1 VRPLDEYEL
10 RAFFNDGYDRLVGRL
25 DGWSCQPWAEDL
37 VQEALLRAWERAR
50 GGEAVISL
58 HAWVTTV
65 ATNLARSQLRRQQA
79 ERRAMARLLG
89 AWPEWL
95 VGQTGAAADLIDDH
109 VDELRELL
117 AGLPRRQREVLVLH
131 YVADLDVASIAKLL
145 GIGVGTV
152 KSSLSRGRQAI
163 VRTVRTP
170 APATTAKEEAVTMGL
185 KYWRVAP
192 SDYEFGLAEGTFEGR
207 RVASLRSTV
216 KPARDFG
223 ACRQEIAA
231 DDYRGKR
238 IRFAAALKAV
248 EVTNGWAGLWLRVDG
263 AQRGTTLAFD
273 NMEDRAVKGTTGWQR
288 HAIVLDVAPEAESVA
303 FGALVFGEGEL
314 LLADL
319 AIEEVSRDTQSRA
332 WTSTVRGVHKT
343 STSARP
349 DLQTHAQA
357 QRCRKPPHCR
367 PLGVGQATLSGV
379 PS

>member
-1 VRPLDEYEL
+1 
-10 RAFFNDGYDRLVGRL
+10 
-25 DGWSCQPWAEDL
+25 
-37 VQEALLRAWERAR
+37 
-50 GGEAVISL
+50 
-58 HAWVTTV
+58 
-65 ATNLARSQLRRQQA
+65 
-79 ERRAMARLLG
+79 
-89 AWPEWL
+89 
-95 VGQTGAAADLIDDH
+95 
-109 VDELRELL
+109 
-117 AGLPRRQREVLVLH
+117 
-131 YVADLDVASIAKLL
+131 
-145 GIGVGTV
+145 
-152 KSSLSRGRQAI
+152 
-163 VRTVRTP
+163 
-170 APATTAKEEAVTMGL
+170 MGL

-288 HAIVLDVAPEAESVA
+288 HAIVLDVAPEAESVV

-319 AIEEVSRDTQSRA
+319 AVEEVSRDTPVTGLDQ
-332 WTSTVRGVHKT
+332 H
-343 STSARP
+343 RP
-349 DLQTHAQA
+349 RRPQNLDFSQT
-357 QRCRKPPHCR
+357 
-367 PLGVGQATLSGV
+367 
-379 PS
+379 

>member
-1 VRPLDEYEL
+1 MARAGDRHVGKAPLLFQAVALHHALLVRKQTLLEPGQEHHVELQPLRRVHAHHLQRFLPFARLVLASLERGVGKKRGERVDRLARLGDPFFFRERRRGVHQLGQVLDAIGALALGLVVLDE
-10 RAFFNDGYDRLVGRL
+10 
-25 DGWSCQPWAEDL
+25 
-37 VQEALLRAWERAR
+37 
-50 GGEAVISL
+50 
-58 HAWVTTV
+58 
-65 ATNLARSQLRRQQA
+65 
-79 ERRAMARLLG
+79 
-89 AWPEWL
+89 
-95 VGQTGAAADLIDDH
+95 AAARDDH

-163 VRTVRTP
+163 VRTVRAP

-288 HAIVLDVAPEAESVA
+288 HAIVLDVAPEAESVV

-314 LLADL
+314 LLVDL
-319 AIEEVSRDTQSRA
+319 VLEEVSRDTPVTGLDQ
-332 WTSTVRGVHKT
+332 H
-343 STSARP
+343 RP
-349 DLQTHAQA
+349 RRPQNLDFSQT
-357 QRCRKPPHCR
+357 
-367 PLGVGQATLSGV
+367 
-379 PS
+379 

>member
-10 RAFFNDGYDRLVGRL
+10 RAFFNEGYDRLVGRL

-50 GGEAVISL
+50 CGEAVISL

-95 VGQTGAAADLIDDH
+95 VGQAGAAADLVDDH

-131 YVADLDVASIAKLL
+131 YVADLDMASIAKLL

-163 VRTVRTP
+163 VRTGRAP
-170 APATTAKEEAVTMGL
+170 APAPTAKEEAVTMGL

-192 SDYEFGLAEGTFEGR
+192 SDYEFGLAEETFEGR
-207 RVASLRSTV
+207 RVASLRATV

-248 EVTNGWAGLWLRVDG
+248 EVTNGCGCGGRRCSAGHHAGVRQHGRPRCQGHDRLATPRDRVG
-263 AQRGTTLAFD
+263 CRPGGRVGRVRCLGVWRG
-273 NMEDRAVKGTTGWQR
+273 RAAGCRSRFRGGQQG
-288 HAIVLDVAPEAESVA
+288 HPSHGPGPAPPAASTKPRLQPDLTCRPTPRPSVA
-303 FGALVFGEGEL
+303 GSHRIAGPS
-314 LLADL
+314 A
-319 AIEEVSRDTQSRA
+319 S
-332 WTSTVRGVHKT
+332 VRR
-343 STSARP
+343 S
-349 DLQTHAQA
+349 
-357 QRCRKPPHCR
+357 
-367 PLGVGQATLSGV
+367 
-379 PS
+379 

>member
-1 VRPLDEYEL
+1 MRPLDEYEL

-25 DGWSCQPWAEDL
+25 DGWYCQPWAEDL
-37 VQEALLRAWERAR
+37 VQEALLRAWERAQC
-50 GGEAVISL
+50 GQAVISL

-89 AWPEWL
+89 ARPEWL
-95 VGQTGAAADLIDDH
+95 VGQAGAAADLVDDH
-109 VDELRELL
+109 LDELRELL

-145 GIGVGTV
+145 GISVGTV

-163 VRTVRTP
+163 VRTVRAP

-248 EVTNGWAGLWLRVDG
+248 DVTNGWAGLWLRVDG
-263 AQRGTTLAFD
+263 DQRGTTLAFD
-273 NMEDRAVKGTTGWQR
+273 NMEDRAVKGTTGWQH

-319 AIEEVSRDTQSRA
+319 VFEEVSSDTPVTGLDQHRSR
-332 WTSTVRGVHKT
+332 
-343 STSARP
+343 RP
-349 DLQTHAQA
+349 QNLDFSQT
-357 QRCRKPPHCR
+357 
-367 PLGVGQATLSGV
+367 
-379 PS
+379 

>member
-1 VRPLDEYEL
+1 MRPLDEYEL

-25 DGWSCQPWAEDL
+25 DGWYCQPWAEDL

-50 GGEAVISL
+50 RGEAVISL

-95 VGQTGAAADLIDDH
+95 VGQAGAAAGLVDDH

-163 VRTVRTP
+163 VRTVRAP
-170 APATTAKEEAVTMGL
+170 ATATTAKEEAVTMGL

-192 SDYEFGLAEGTFEGR
+192 SDYEFGLAEGTFEGQ

-216 KPARDFG
+216 KPVRDFG

-248 EVTNGWAGLWLRVDG
+248 DVTMGWAGLWLRVDG
-263 AQRGTTLAFD
+263 AQRGTLAFD

-319 AIEEVSRDTQSRA
+319 VFEEVSRDTPVTGLDQ
-332 WTSTVRGVHKT
+332 H
-343 STSARP
+343 RP
-349 DLQTHAQA
+349 RRPQNLDFSQT
-357 QRCRKPPHCR
+357 
-367 PLGVGQATLSGV
+367 
-379 PS
+379 

>member
-25 DGWSCQPWAEDL
+25 DGWYCQPWAEDL

-50 GGEAVISL
+50 CGEAVISL

-95 VGQTGAAADLIDDH
+95 VGQAGAAADLVDDH
-109 VDELRELL
+109 VDEVRELL

-163 VRTVRTP
+163 VRTVRAP

-216 KPARDFG
+216 KPVRDFG

-248 EVTNGWAGLWLRVDG
+248 DVTMGWAGLWLRVDG

-288 HAIVLDVAPEAESVA
+288 HAIVLDVAPEAESVV
-303 FGALVFGEGEL
+303 FGALVFGEGGL

-319 AIEEVSRDTQSRA
+319 VFEEVSRDTPVTGLDQ
-332 WTSTVRGVHKT
+332 H
-343 STSARP
+343 RP
-349 DLQTHAQA
+349 RRPQNLDFSQT
-357 QRCRKPPHCR
+357 
-367 PLGVGQATLSGV
+367 
-379 PS
+379 

>member
-1 VRPLDEYEL
+1 MRPLDEYEL
-10 RAFFNDGYDRLVGRL
+10 RAFFNDGYDRLVRRL
-25 DGWSCQPWAEDL
+25 DGWYCQPWAEDL

-50 GGEAVISL
+50 CGEAVISL

-95 VGQTGAAADLIDDH
+95 VGQAGAAADL

-163 VRTVRTP
+163 VRTVRAP
-170 APATTAKEEAVTMGL
+170 APATTAKGEAVTMEL

-216 KPARDFG
+216 KPAHDFG

-248 EVTNGWAGLWLRVDG
+248 DVTMGWAGLWLRVDG

-288 HAIVLDVAPEAESVA
+288 HAIVLDVAPEAESVV

-319 AIEEVSRDTQSRA
+319 VFEEVSRDTPVTGLDQ
-332 WTSTVRGVHKT
+332 H
-343 STSARP
+343 RP
-349 DLQTHAQA
+349 RRPQNLDFSQT
-357 QRCRKPPHCR
+357 
-367 PLGVGQATLSGV
+367 
-379 PS
+379 

>member
-1 VRPLDEYEL
+1 VRPLDEDEL
-10 RAFFNDGYDRLVGRL
+10 RGFFNDGYDRLVGRL
-25 DGWSCQPWAEDL
+25 DGWYCQLWAEDL
-37 VQEALLRAWERAR
+37 VQEALLRAWQRAR
-50 GGEAVISL
+50 AGEAVISL

-95 VGQTGAAADLIDDH
+95 VGQAGAAADLVDDH
-109 VDELRELL
+109 LDEVRELL

-163 VRTVRTP
+163 VRTVRAP
-170 APATTAKEEAVTMGL
+170 VPATTAKEEPVTMGL

-238 IRFAAALKAV
+238 VRFAAALKAV
-248 EVTNGWAGLWLRVDG
+248 DLTNGWAGLWLRVDG

-288 HAIVLDVAPEAESVA
+288 HAIVLDVAPEADSVV

-319 AIEEVSRDTQSRA
+319 VFEEVSRDTPVTGLEQ
-332 WTSTVRGVHKT
+332 H
-343 STSARP
+343 RP
-349 DLQTHAQA
+349 RRPENLDFSQT
-357 QRCRKPPHCR
+357 
-367 PLGVGQATLSGV
+367 
-379 PS
+379 

>member
-1 VRPLDEYEL
+1 
-10 RAFFNDGYDRLVGRL
+10 
-25 DGWSCQPWAEDL
+25 
-37 VQEALLRAWERAR
+37 
-50 GGEAVISL
+50 
-58 HAWVTTV
+58 
-65 ATNLARSQLRRQQA
+65 
-79 ERRAMARLLG
+79 MARLLG

-95 VGQTGAAADLIDDH
+95 VGQAGAAADLVDDH
-109 VDELRELL
+109 LDELRELL

-145 GIGVGTV
+145 GISVGTV

-163 VRTVRTP
+163 VRTVRAP

-238 IRFAAALKAV
+238 IRFAAALKTV
-248 EVTNGWAGLWLRVDG
+248 DVTNGWAGLWLRVDG

-288 HAIVLDVAPEAESVA
+288 HAIVLDVAPEAESVV

-319 AIEEVSRDTQSRA
+319 VFEEVSSDTPVTGLDQHRSR
-332 WTSTVRGVHKT
+332 
-343 STSARP
+343 RP
-349 DLQTHAQA
+349 QNLDFSQT
-357 QRCRKPPHCR
+357 
-367 PLGVGQATLSGV
+367 
-379 PS
+379 

>member
-1 VRPLDEYEL
+1 MRPLDEYEL
-10 RAFFNDGYDRLVGRL
+10 RAFFNEGYDRLVGRL
-25 DGWSCQPWAEDL
+25 DGWYCQPWAEDL

-95 VGQTGAAADLIDDH
+95 VGQAGAAADVVDDG

-163 VRTVRTP
+163 VRTVRAP

-207 RVASLRSTV
+207 RVPR
-216 KPARDFG
+216 
-223 ACRQEIAA
+223 C
-231 DDYRGKR
+231 
-238 IRFAAALKAV
+238 
-248 EVTNGWAGLWLRVDG
+248 
-263 AQRGTTLAFD
+263 
-273 NMEDRAVKGTTGWQR
+273 
-288 HAIVLDVAPEAESVA
+288 
-303 FGALVFGEGEL
+303 
-314 LLADL
+314 
-319 AIEEVSRDTQSRA
+319 
-332 WTSTVRGVHKT
+332 VR
-343 STSARP
+343 R
-349 DLQTHAQA
+349 
-357 QRCRKPPHCR
+357 
-367 PLGVGQATLSGV
+367 
-379 PS
+379 

>member
-25 DGWSCQPWAEDL
+25 DGWYCQPWAEDL

-50 GGEAVISL
+50 RGEAVISL

-89 AWPEWL
+89 AWPQWL
-95 VGQTGAAADLIDDH
+95 VGQAGAADLVDDH
-109 VDELRELL
+109 VDEVRELL

-145 GIGVGTV
+145 GISVGTV

-163 VRTVRTP
+163 VRTVRAP
-170 APATTAKEEAVTMGL
+170 APATTAKEKAVMMGL

-238 IRFAAALKAV
+238 VRFAAALKAV
-248 EVTNGWAGLWLRVDG
+248 DVTNGWAGLWLRVDG
-263 AQRGTTLAFD
+263 AQRGAPLAFD

-288 HAIVLDVAPEAESVA
+288 HAIVLDVALEAELVV
-303 FGALVFGEGEL
+303 FGALVVGEGEL

-319 AIEEVSRDTQSRA
+319 VFEEVSRDTPVTGLEQ
-332 WTSTVRGVHKT
+332 H
-343 STSARP
+343 RP
-349 DLQTHAQA
+349 RRPQNLDFSQT
-357 QRCRKPPHCR
+357 
-367 PLGVGQATLSGV
+367 
-379 PS
+379 

>member
-1 VRPLDEYEL
+1 MRPLDEYEL
-10 RAFFNDGYDRLVGRL
+10 RAFFNDGYDRLVRRL
-25 DGWSCQPWAEDL
+25 DSWYCQPWAEDL

-50 GGEAVISL
+50 CGEAVISL

-95 VGQTGAAADLIDDH
+95 VGQAGAAAGLVDDH

-163 VRTVRTP
+163 VRTVRAP
-170 APATTAKEEAVTMGL
+170 APATTAKGEAVTMGL

-216 KPARDFG
+216 KPAHDFG

-248 EVTNGWAGLWLRVDG
+248 DVTMGWAGLWLRVDG

-288 HAIVLDVAPEAESVA
+288 HAIVLDVAPEAESVV

-319 AIEEVSRDTQSRA
+319 VFEEVSRDTPVTGLDQ
-332 WTSTVRGVHKT
+332 H
-343 STSARP
+343 RP
-349 DLQTHAQA
+349 RRPQNLDFSQT
-357 QRCRKPPHCR
+357 
-367 PLGVGQATLSGV
+367 
-379 PS
+379 

>member
-1 VRPLDEYEL
+1 MRPLDEYEL

-25 DGWSCQPWAEDL
+25 DGWYCQPWAEDL

-50 GGEAVISL
+50 CGEVVICL

-95 VGQTGAAADLIDDH
+95 VGQAGAAADLVDDH

-131 YVADLDVASIAKLL
+131 YVADLDVTSIAKLL
-145 GIGVGTV
+145 GISVGTV

-170 APATTAKEEAVTMGL
+170 VSATTAKEEEGAVAMGL

-248 EVTNGWAGLWLRVDG
+248 DVTNGWAGLWLRVDG

-319 AIEEVSRDTQSRA
+319 VLEEVSRDTPVTGLDQ
-332 WTSTVRGVHKT
+332 H
-343 STSARP
+343 RP
-349 DLQTHAQA
+349 RRPQNLDFSQT
-357 QRCRKPPHCR
+357 
-367 PLGVGQATLSGV
+367 
-379 PS
+379 

>member
-273 NMEDRAVKGTTGWQR
+273 NMEDRAVKGHDRLATPRDRAGCRPGGRVGRVRCLGVWRGRAAACRSRCRGGQQG
-288 HAIVLDVAPEAESVA
+288 HPSHGPGPAPSAASTKPRLQPDLTCRPTPRPSVA
-303 FGALVFGEGEL
+303 GSHRI
-314 LLADL
+314 ADPS
-319 AIEEVSRDTQSRA
+319 AS
-332 WTSTVRGVHKT
+332 VR
-343 STSARP
+343 RP
-349 DLQTHAQA
+349 
-357 QRCRKPPHCR
+357 
-367 PLGVGQATLSGV
+367 
-379 PS
+379 